1 MRGRTGAG
9 WRGAAQVLLL
19 AGVLAGCGGSS
30 GDEGGRPPASAS
42 ATAAASGQPSAP
54 GAASPAA
61 SGGRIG
67 AAGSACRL
75 PVTFDTARG
84 WKAEAI
90 ESPKPSGSPANE
102 FAEDLGN
109 ELVDGLLRQGPVTA
123 VCEIDAKPAGNIG
136 FLRVWKG
143 EPGDADARGVLQGF
157 VTAEEGARHAT
168 YRTFTS
174 GGLTGARVDYEVWS
188 ELLEESKK
196 ECALAVVTSHGPVVL
211 HLGGMDDDEH
221 EEMLPAF
228 ELAQRTLR
236 TA

>member
-1 MRGRTGAG
+1 MRGGTGAG

-19 AGVLAGCGGSS
+19 AGVLAGCGGSD
-30 GDEGGRPPASAS
+30 DEGARPTAP
-42 ATAAASGQPSAP
+42 ATAPASGQTSAP
-54 GAASPAA
+54 GAASLAA
-61 SGGRIG
+61 CGGRIG

-75 PVTFDTARG
+75 PVTFEVARG
-84 WKAEAI
+84 WKAKAI
-90 ESPKPSGSPANE
+90 ESPKPSGSLADE
-102 FAEDLGN
+102 FAEALGDDL
-109 ELVDGLLRQGPVTA
+109 LDGLLRQGPVTA

-196 ECALAVVTSHGPVVL
+196 ECALAVVTADGPVVV
-211 HLGGMDDDEH
+211 HLGGMDDEEH

>member
-19 AGVLAGCGGSS
+19 AGVLAGCGGSD
-30 GDEGGRPPASAS
+30 DEGARPA
-42 ATAAASGQPSAP
+42 ATAPAGQTGAP

-75 PVTFDTARG
+75 PVTFEVARG
-84 WKAEAI
+84 WKAKAI
-90 ESPKPSGSPANE
+90 ASPKPSGSPAGE
-102 FAEDLGN
+102 FAEELG
-109 ELVDGLLRQGPVTA
+109 EDLVDGLLRQGPVTA
-123 VCEIDAKPAGNIG
+123 VCEIDAKPAGHIG

-196 ECALAVVTSHGPVVL
+196 ECALAVVTADGPVVV
-211 HLGGMDDDEH
+211 HLGGMDDQEH

-228 ELAQRTLR
+228 ELARRTLR